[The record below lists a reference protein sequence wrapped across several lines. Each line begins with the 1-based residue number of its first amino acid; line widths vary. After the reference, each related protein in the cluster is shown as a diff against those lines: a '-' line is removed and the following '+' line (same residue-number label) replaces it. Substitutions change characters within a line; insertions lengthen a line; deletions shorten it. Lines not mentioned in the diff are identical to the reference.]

1 MDYMKNFIEY
11 VGVRNLIIF
20 GAILVALIIF
30 MIVYHSIKLKI
41 YRQEILDLQNQIN
54 GIKTLPLQYRL
65 GRVQSIAKNMPEVAE
80 EYEQFTKDFEKIT
93 EFQKNELGVLV
104 NEVDE
109 SLFYGKT
116 RGIKKKLTLIHE
128 MTQRYDHDAK
138 DLLTRIEKVT
148 EIENIQRVEIIRVK
162 GKYREVGNE
171 YEKIR
176 VKVEEFVPHALEMFK
191 ELDDDFVKLE
201 TLMNNQM
208 FADAKNFTEEIENRI
223 DSLQENLKDL
233 PSYVYVVSDLLPSK
247 IDKVDELITSLEGDE
262 YALEEMNIAARRQEV
277 DKQMEESIA
286 HVKNVDI
293 KGAAEVLEPLT
304 GLIEELVIDLG
315 KELDSYKQFKE
326 KWRESYN
333 ELQRLTDVYQ
343 NTMKEYRRLFTE
355 FVIDE
360 EEVVISKKY
369 EEFKQIQEDANDLIE
384 QMESGHFAYAN
395 MLEHV
400 ENLYD
405 RMMQHDTY
413 LEEFEKQKEDI
424 ETKNQKTEE
433 LLENINIVL
442 LEIKSEI
449 KNEHLPLVNDSYRD
463 YIADSYNKV
472 EEIKRFKAHKP
483 VVLNELCAKVEGAR
497 DVIYKLYDNVHNM
510 IVTAGMVEDAIV
522 YANRYRSMFLE
533 VNTELTKAEVLFR
546 NGEYRNALQVAVDIL
561 ERLEP
566 GKYEEL
572 IKRKEIK
579 SANVDPV
586 SRTLNKKALKND

>member
-20 GAILVALIIF
+20 GTILVALIIF

-41 YRQEILDLQNQIN
+41 YRQEIFDLQNQIN

-116 RGIKKKLTLIHE
+116 HGIKKKFALVRE

-138 DLLTRIEKVT
+138 DLLARIEKVT

-277 DKQMEESIA
+277 DEQMEESIA

-343 NTMKEYRRLFTE
+343 NTMKEYRRLITE

-369 EEFKQIQEDANDLIE
+369 EEFKQIQKDANDLIE

-405 RMMQHDTY
+405 RMMQHDAY
-413 LEEFEKQKEDI
+413 LEEFKKQKEDI
-424 ETKNQKTEE
+424 DTKNQKTEE

-472 EEIKRFKAHKP
+472 EEIKRFKTYKP

-579 SANVDPV
+579 SA
-586 SRTLNKKALKND
+586 

>member
-104 NEVDE
+104 NVVDE

-116 RGIKKKLTLIHE
+116 HGIKKKFALIRE

-138 DLLTRIEKVT
+138 DLLARIEKVT

-277 DKQMEESIA
+277 DEQMEESIA

-343 NTMKEYRRLFTE
+343 NTMKEYRRLITE

-369 EEFKQIQEDANDLIE
+369 EEFKQIQKDANDLIE

-405 RMMQHDTY
+405 RMMQHDAY
-413 LEEFEKQKEDI
+413 LEEFKKQKEDI
-424 ETKNQKTEE
+424 DTKNQKTEE

-472 EEIKRFKAHKP
+472 EEIKRFKTHKP

-579 SANVDPV
+579 SA
-586 SRTLNKKALKND
+586 

>member
-20 GAILVALIIF
+20 GTILVALIIF

-116 RGIKKKLTLIHE
+116 HGIKKKFALIRE

-138 DLLTRIEKVT
+138 DLLARIEKVT

-343 NTMKEYRRLFTE
+343 NTMKEYRRLITD

-369 EEFKQIQEDANDLIE
+369 EEFKQIQKDANDLIE

-405 RMMQHDTY
+405 RMMQHDAY
-413 LEEFEKQKEDI
+413 LEEFKKQKEDI
-424 ETKNQKTEE
+424 DTKNQKTEE

-472 EEIKRFKAHKP
+472 EEIKRFKTHKP

-579 SANVDPV
+579 SA
-586 SRTLNKKALKND
+586 

>member
-20 GAILVALIIF
+20 GTILVALIIF

-277 DKQMEESIA
+277 DKQMEESIV

-405 RMMQHDTY
+405 RMMEHDTY

-579 SANVDPV
+579 SA
-586 SRTLNKKALKND
+586 

>member
-20 GAILVALIIF
+20 GTILVALIIF

-116 RGIKKKLTLIHE
+116 HGIKKKFALIRE

-138 DLLTRIEKVT
+138 DLLARIEKVT

-262 YALEEMNIAARRQEV
+262 YALEEMNIAARRQEA

-343 NTMKEYRRLFTE
+343 NTMKEYRRLITE

-369 EEFKQIQEDANDLIE
+369 EEFKQIQKDANDLIE

-405 RMMQHDTY
+405 RMMQHDAY
-413 LEEFEKQKEDI
+413 LEEFKKQKEDI
-424 ETKNQKTEE
+424 DTKNQKTEE

-472 EEIKRFKAHKP
+472 EEIKRFKTHKP

-579 SANVDPV
+579 SA
-586 SRTLNKKALKND
+586 

>member
-20 GAILVALIIF
+20 GTILVALIIF

-116 RGIKKKLTLIHE
+116 HGIKKKFALIRE

-138 DLLTRIEKVT
+138 DLLARIEKVT

-191 ELDDDFVKLE
+191 ELDDDFVELE

-277 DKQMEESIA
+277 DEQMEESIA

-343 NTMKEYRRLFTE
+343 KTMKEYRRLITE

-369 EEFKQIQEDANDLIE
+369 EEFKQIQKDANDLIE

-405 RMMQHDTY
+405 RMMQHDAY
-413 LEEFEKQKEDI
+413 LEEFKKQKEDI
-424 ETKNQKTEE
+424 DTKNQKTEE

-472 EEIKRFKAHKP
+472 EEIKRFKTYKP

-522 YANRYRSMFLE
+522 YANRYRSVFLE

-579 SANVDPV
+579 SA
-586 SRTLNKKALKND
+586 

>member
-116 RGIKKKLTLIHE
+116 HGIKKKFALIRE

-138 DLLTRIEKVT
+138 DLLARIEKVT

-233 PSYVYVVSDLLPSK
+233 PSYVYVVSDLLSSK

-343 NTMKEYRRLFTE
+343 KTMKEYRRLITE

-369 EEFKQIQEDANDLIE
+369 EEFKQIQKDANDLIE

-424 ETKNQKTEE
+424 DTKNQKTEE

-472 EEIKRFKAHKP
+472 EEIKRFKTHKP

-510 IVTAGMVEDAIV
+510 IVTAGMIEDAIV

-579 SANVDPV
+579 SA
-586 SRTLNKKALKND
+586 

>member
-41 YRQEILDLQNQIN
+41 YHQEILDLQNQIN

-116 RGIKKKLTLIHE
+116 HGIKKKLALIHE

-326 KWRESYN
+326 KWKESYN

-405 RMMQHDTY
+405 RMMQHDAY

-424 ETKNQKTEE
+424 DTKNQKTEE

-579 SANVDPV
+579 SA
-586 SRTLNKKALKND
+586 

>member
-116 RGIKKKLTLIHE
+116 HGIKKKFALIRE

-138 DLLTRIEKVT
+138 DLLARIEKVT

-277 DKQMEESIA
+277 DEQMEESIA

-333 ELQRLTDVYQ
+333 ELQRLIDVYQ
-343 NTMKEYRRLFTE
+343 NTMKEYRRLITE

-369 EEFKQIQEDANDLIE
+369 EEFKQIQKDANDLIE

-405 RMMQHDTY
+405 RMMQHDAY
-413 LEEFEKQKEDI
+413 LEEFKKQKEDI
-424 ETKNQKTEE
+424 DTKNQKTEE

-472 EEIKRFKAHKP
+472 EEIKRFKTHKP

-579 SANVDPV
+579 SA
-586 SRTLNKKALKND
+586 

>member
-20 GAILVALIIF
+20 GTILVALIIF

-116 RGIKKKLTLIHE
+116 HGIKKKFALIRE

-138 DLLTRIEKVT
+138 DLLARIEKVT

-191 ELDDDFVKLE
+191 ELDDDFVELE

-233 PSYVYVVSDLLPSK
+233 PSYVYVVSGLLPSK

-277 DKQMEESIA
+277 DEQMEESIA

-343 NTMKEYRRLFTE
+343 NTMKEYRRLITE

-369 EEFKQIQEDANDLIE
+369 EEFKQIQKDANDLIE

-405 RMMQHDTY
+405 RMMQHDAY
-413 LEEFEKQKEDI
+413 LEEFKKQKEDI
-424 ETKNQKTEE
+424 DTKNQKTEE

-472 EEIKRFKAHKP
+472 EEIKRFKTHKP

-579 SANVDPV
+579 SA
-586 SRTLNKKALKND
+586 

>member
-20 GAILVALIIF
+20 GTILVALIIF

-116 RGIKKKLTLIHE
+116 HGIKKKLALIHE

-572 IKRKEIK
+572 IKRKG
-579 SANVDPV
+579 
-586 SRTLNKKALKND
+586 

>member
-116 RGIKKKLTLIHE
+116 HGIKKKLALIHE

-561 ERLEP
+561 ERLES

-579 SANVDPV
+579 SA
-586 SRTLNKKALKND
+586 

>member
-11 VGVRNLIIF
+11 VGVKNLIIF

-54 GIKTLPLQYRL
+54 GIKMLPLQYRL

-116 RGIKKKLTLIHE
+116 HGIKKKLALIHE

-277 DKQMEESIA
+277 DEQMEESIA

-343 NTMKEYRRLFTE
+343 NTMKEYRRLITE

-369 EEFKQIQEDANDLIE
+369 EEFKQIQKDANDLIE

-579 SANVDPV
+579 SA
-586 SRTLNKKALKND
+586 

>member
-54 GIKTLPLQYRL
+54 GIKILPLQYRL

-116 RGIKKKLTLIHE
+116 HGIKKKLALIHE

-579 SANVDPV
+579 SA
-586 SRTLNKKALKND
+586 

>member
-1 MDYMKNFIEY
+1 MEYMKNFVQY

-20 GAILVALIIF
+20 ASILIALIIF
-30 MIVYHSIKLKI
+30 MIIYHQVKLNM
-41 YRQEILDLQNQIN
+41 YRQELLDLQNQIN

-65 GRVQSIAKNMPEVAE
+65 GRVQSIAKNMPEVVE
-80 EYEQFTKDFEKIT
+80 QYEQFTEDFEKIT

-104 NEVDE
+104 DEVDAA
-109 SLFYGKT
+109 LFYRKT
-116 RGIKKKLTLIHE
+116 RGVKKNLALIRE

-138 DLLTRIEKVT
+138 NLLARIEKVT

-162 GKYREVGNE
+162 GKYRDTANE

-176 VKVEEFVPHALEMFK
+176 IKVEEFVPHVLEMFK

-208 FADAKNFTEEIENRI
+208 FADAKKFTEEIENRI
-223 DSLQENLKDL
+223 DSLHANLKDL

-247 IDKVDELITSLEGDE
+247 IDKVDELISSLEGDE
-262 YALEEMNIAARRQEV
+262 YALEEMKIATRRHEV
-277 DKQMEESIA
+277 DEQMEESIVQ
-286 HVKNVDI
+286 VKNVDI
-293 KGAAEVLEPLT
+293 KAAAQVLEPLT
-304 GLIEELVIDLG
+304 GLIEELVIDLS

-333 ELQRLTDVYQ
+333 ELQRLTEIYQ
-343 NTMKEYRRLFTE
+343 QVMKEYRRLITE

-369 EEFKQIQEDANDLIE
+369 EEFRQIQNDANQLIE
-384 QMESGHFAYAN
+384 QMELGHFAYAD
-395 MLEHV
+395 MLDHV
-400 ENLYD
+400 VDLYD
-405 RMMQHDTY
+405 RMMKHDAY

-424 ETKNQKTEE
+424 ENKNKETEE

-449 KNEHLPLVNDSYRD
+449 KNEHLPLVNDSYRN
-463 YIADSYNKV
+463 YITDSYNKV

-579 SANVDPV
+579 SA
-586 SRTLNKKALKND
+586 

>member
-1 MDYMKNFIEY
+1 MEYMKNFVQY

-20 GAILVALIIF
+20 ASILIALIIF
-30 MIVYHSIKLKI
+30 MIIYHQVKLNM
-41 YRQEILDLQNQIN
+41 YRQELLDLQNQIN

-65 GRVQSIAKNMPEVAE
+65 GRVQSIAKNMPEVVE
-80 EYEQFTKDFEKIT
+80 QYEQFTEDFEKIT
-93 EFQKNELGVLV
+93 EVQKNELGVLV
-104 NEVDE
+104 DEVDAA
-109 SLFYGKT
+109 LFYRKT
-116 RGIKKKLTLIHE
+116 RGVKKNLALIRE

-138 DLLTRIEKVT
+138 NLLARIEKVT

-162 GKYREVGNE
+162 GKYRDTANE

-176 VKVEEFVPHALEMFK
+176 IKVEEFVPHVLEMFK

-208 FADAKNFTEEIENRI
+208 FADAKKFTEEIENRI
-223 DSLQENLKDL
+223 DSLHANLKDL

-247 IDKVDELITSLEGDE
+247 IDKVDELISSLEGDE
-262 YALEEMNIAARRQEV
+262 YALEEMKIATRRHEV
-277 DKQMEESIA
+277 DEQMEESIVQ
-286 HVKNVDI
+286 VKNVDI
-293 KGAAEVLEPLT
+293 KAAAQVLEPLT
-304 GLIEELVIDLG
+304 GLIEELVIDLS

-333 ELQRLTDVYQ
+333 ELQRLTEIYQ
-343 NTMKEYRRLFTE
+343 QVMKEYRRLTTE

-369 EEFKQIQEDANDLIE
+369 EEFRQIQNDANQLIE
-384 QMESGHFAYAN
+384 QMELGHFAYAD
-395 MLEHV
+395 MLDHV
-400 ENLYD
+400 VDLYD
-405 RMMQHDTY
+405 RMMKHDAY

-424 ETKNQKTEE
+424 ENKNKETEE

-449 KNEHLPLVNDSYRD
+449 KNEHLPLVNDSYRN
-463 YIADSYNKV
+463 YITDSYNKV

-579 SANVDPV
+579 SA
-586 SRTLNKKALKND
+586 

>member
-1 MDYMKNFIEY
+1 MGYMKNFIEY

-116 RGIKKKLTLIHE
+116 HGIKKKFALIRE

-138 DLLTRIEKVT
+138 DLLARIEKVT

-176 VKVEEFVPHALEMFK
+176 VKVEEFVPHVLEMFK

-277 DKQMEESIA
+277 DEQMEESIA

-343 NTMKEYRRLFTE
+343 NTMKEYRRLITE

-369 EEFKQIQEDANDLIE
+369 EEFKQIQKDANDLIE
-384 QMESGHFAYAN
+384 QIESGHFAYAN

-405 RMMQHDTY
+405 RMMQHDAY
-413 LEEFEKQKEDI
+413 LEEFKKQKEDI
-424 ETKNQKTEE
+424 DTKNQKTEE

-472 EEIKRFKAHKP
+472 EEIKRFKTHKP

-579 SANVDPV
+579 SA
-586 SRTLNKKALKND
+586 

>member
-20 GAILVALIIF
+20 GTILVALIIF

-116 RGIKKKLTLIHE
+116 HGIKKKFAFIRE

-138 DLLTRIEKVT
+138 DLLARIEKVT

-277 DKQMEESIA
+277 DEQMEESIA

-343 NTMKEYRRLFTE
+343 NTMKEYRRLITE

-369 EEFKQIQEDANDLIE
+369 EEFKQIQKDANDLIE

-405 RMMQHDTY
+405 RMMQHDAY
-413 LEEFEKQKEDI
+413 LEEFKKQKEDI
-424 ETKNQKTEE
+424 DTKNQKTEE

-472 EEIKRFKAHKP
+472 EEIKRFKTHKP

-579 SANVDPV
+579 SA
-586 SRTLNKKALKND
+586 

>member
-20 GAILVALIIF
+20 GTILVALIIF

-116 RGIKKKLTLIHE
+116 HGIKKKFALIRE

-138 DLLTRIEKVT
+138 DLLARIEKVT

-277 DKQMEESIA
+277 DEQMEESIA

-343 NTMKEYRRLFTE
+343 NTMKEYRRLITE

-369 EEFKQIQEDANDLIE
+369 EEFKQIQKDANDLIE

-405 RMMQHDTY
+405 RMMQHDAY
-413 LEEFEKQKEDI
+413 LEEFKKQKEDI
-424 ETKNQKTEE
+424 DTKNQKTEE

-483 VVLNELCAKVEGAR
+483 VVLNELCAKVGGAR

-579 SANVDPV
+579 SA
-586 SRTLNKKALKND
+586 

>member
-116 RGIKKKLTLIHE
+116 HGIKKKFALIRE

-138 DLLTRIEKVT
+138 DLLARIEKVT

-277 DKQMEESIA
+277 DEQMEESVA

-343 NTMKEYRRLFTE
+343 NTMKEYRRLITE

-360 EEVVISKKY
+360 EKVVISKKY
-369 EEFKQIQEDANDLIE
+369 EEFKQIQKDANDLIE

-405 RMMQHDTY
+405 RMMQHDAY
-413 LEEFEKQKEDI
+413 LEEFKKQKEDI
-424 ETKNQKTEE
+424 DTKNQKTEE

-472 EEIKRFKAHKP
+472 EEIKRFKTHKP

-579 SANVDPV
+579 SA
-586 SRTLNKKALKND
+586 

>member
-20 GAILVALIIF
+20 GTILVALIIF

-116 RGIKKKLTLIHE
+116 HGIKKKFALIRE

-138 DLLTRIEKVT
+138 DLLARIEKVT

-343 NTMKEYRRLFTE
+343 NTMKEYRRLITE

-369 EEFKQIQEDANDLIE
+369 EEFKQIQKDANDLIE

-405 RMMQHDTY
+405 RMMQHDAY
-413 LEEFEKQKEDI
+413 LEEFKKQKEDI
-424 ETKNQKTEE
+424 DTKNQKTEE

-472 EEIKRFKAHKP
+472 EEIKCFKTHKP

-579 SANVDPV
+579 SA
-586 SRTLNKKALKND
+586 

>member
-116 RGIKKKLTLIHE
+116 YGIKKKFALIRE

-138 DLLTRIEKVT
+138 DLLARIEKVT

-277 DKQMEESIA
+277 DEQMEESIA

-343 NTMKEYRRLFTE
+343 NTMKEYRRLITE

-369 EEFKQIQEDANDLIE
+369 EEFKQIQKDANDLIE

-405 RMMQHDTY
+405 RMMQHDAY
-413 LEEFEKQKEDI
+413 LEEFKKQKEDI
-424 ETKNQKTEE
+424 DTKNQKTEE

-472 EEIKRFKAHKP
+472 EEIKRFKTHKP

-579 SANVDPV
+579 SA
-586 SRTLNKKALKND
+586 

>member
-20 GAILVALIIF
+20 GTILVALIIF

-116 RGIKKKLTLIHE
+116 HGIKKKFALIRE

-138 DLLTRIEKVT
+138 DLLARIEKVT

-176 VKVEEFVPHALEMFK
+176 VKVEEFVLHALEMFK
-191 ELDDDFVKLE
+191 ELDDDFVELE

-277 DKQMEESIA
+277 DEQMEESIA

-343 NTMKEYRRLFTE
+343 NTMKEYRRLITE

-369 EEFKQIQEDANDLIE
+369 EEFKQIQKDANDLIE

-405 RMMQHDTY
+405 RMMQHDAY
-413 LEEFEKQKEDI
+413 LEEFKKQKEDI
-424 ETKNQKTEE
+424 DTKNQKTEE

-472 EEIKRFKAHKP
+472 EEIKRFKTHKP

-579 SANVDPV
+579 SA
-586 SRTLNKKALKND
+586 

>member
-116 RGIKKKLTLIHE
+116 HGIKKKLALIHE

-360 EEVVISKKY
+360 EEAVISKKY

-579 SANVDPV
+579 SA
-586 SRTLNKKALKND
+586 

>member
-116 RGIKKKLTLIHE
+116 HGIKKKLALIHE

-355 FVIDE
+355 SVIDE

-579 SANVDPV
+579 SA
-586 SRTLNKKALKND
+586 

>member
-93 EFQKNELGVLV
+93 EFQKNELGILV

-116 RGIKKKLTLIHE
+116 HGIKKKLALIHE

-208 FADAKNFTEEIENRI
+208 FADAKSFTEEIENRI

-277 DKQMEESIA
+277 DEQMEESIA

-343 NTMKEYRRLFTE
+343 NTMKEYRRLITE

-369 EEFKQIQEDANDLIE
+369 EEFKQIQKDANDLIE

-405 RMMQHDTY
+405 RMIEHDTY

-579 SANVDPV
+579 SA
-586 SRTLNKKALKND
+586 

>member
-20 GAILVALIIF
+20 GTILVALIIF

-162 GKYREVGNE
+162 GKYRGVGNE

-579 SANVDPV
+579 SA
-586 SRTLNKKALKND
+586 

>member
-20 GAILVALIIF
+20 GTILVALIIF

-262 YALEEMNIAARRQEV
+262 YALEEMNIAARCQEV

-579 SANVDPV
+579 SA
-586 SRTLNKKALKND
+586 

>member
-20 GAILVALIIF
+20 GTILVALIIF

-116 RGIKKKLTLIHE
+116 HGIKKKFALIRE

-138 DLLTRIEKVT
+138 DLLARIEKVT

-191 ELDDDFVKLE
+191 ELDDDFVELE

-277 DKQMEESIA
+277 DEQMEESIA

-343 NTMKEYRRLFTE
+343 KTMKEYRRLITE

-369 EEFKQIQEDANDLIE
+369 EEFKQIQKDANDLIE

-405 RMMQHDTY
+405 RMMQHDAY
-413 LEEFEKQKEDI
+413 LEEFKKQKEDI
-424 ETKNQKTEE
+424 DTKNQKTEE

-472 EEIKRFKAHKP
+472 EEIKRFKTYKP

-579 SANVDPV
+579 SA
-586 SRTLNKKALKND
+586 

>member
-65 GRVQSIAKNMPEVAE
+65 GRAQSIAKNMPEVAE

-116 RGIKKKLTLIHE
+116 HGIKKKFALIRE

-138 DLLTRIEKVT
+138 DLLARIEKVT

-277 DKQMEESIA
+277 DEQMEESIA

-343 NTMKEYRRLFTE
+343 NTMKEYRRLITE

-369 EEFKQIQEDANDLIE
+369 EEFKQIQKDANDLIE

-405 RMMQHDTY
+405 RMMQHDAY
-413 LEEFEKQKEDI
+413 LEEFKKQKEDTD
-424 ETKNQKTEE
+424 TKNQKTEE

-472 EEIKRFKAHKP
+472 EEIKRFKTHKP

-579 SANVDPV
+579 SA
-586 SRTLNKKALKND
+586 

>member
-20 GAILVALIIF
+20 GTILVALIIF

-116 RGIKKKLTLIHE
+116 HGIKKKFALIRE
-128 MTQRYDHDAK
+128 MTQRYDHDVK
-138 DLLTRIEKVT
+138 DLLARIEKVT

-176 VKVEEFVPHALEMFK
+176 VKVEEFVPHVLEMFK

-247 IDKVDELITSLEGDE
+247 IDKVDELIASLEGDE

-277 DKQMEESIA
+277 DEQMEESIA

-343 NTMKEYRRLFTE
+343 NTMKEYRRLITE
-355 FVIDE
+355 FVID

-369 EEFKQIQEDANDLIE
+369 EEFKQIRKDANDLIE

-405 RMMQHDTY
+405 RMMQHDAY
-413 LEEFEKQKEDI
+413 LEEFKKQKEDI
-424 ETKNQKTEE
+424 DTKNQKTEE

-579 SANVDPV
+579 SA
-586 SRTLNKKALKND
+586 

>member
-20 GAILVALIIF
+20 GTILVALIIF

-116 RGIKKKLTLIHE
+116 HGIKKKFALIRE

-138 DLLTRIEKVT
+138 DLLARIEKVT

-191 ELDDDFVKLE
+191 ELDDDFVELE

-277 DKQMEESIA
+277 DEQMEESIA

-293 KGAAEVLEPLT
+293 KSAAEVLEPLT

-343 NTMKEYRRLFTE
+343 NTMKEYRRLITE

-369 EEFKQIQEDANDLIE
+369 EEFKQIQKDANDLIE

-405 RMMQHDTY
+405 RMMQHDAY
-413 LEEFEKQKEDI
+413 LEEFKKQKEDI
-424 ETKNQKTEE
+424 DTKNQKTEE

-472 EEIKRFKAHKP
+472 EEIKRFKTHKP

-579 SANVDPV
+579 SA
-586 SRTLNKKALKND
+586 

>member
-1 MDYMKNFIEY
+1 MEYMKNFVQY

-20 GAILVALIIF
+20 ASILIALIIF
-30 MIVYHSIKLKI
+30 MIIYHQVKLNM
-41 YRQEILDLQNQIN
+41 YRQELLDLQNQIN

-65 GRVQSIAKNMPEVAE
+65 GRVQSIAKNMPEVVE
-80 EYEQFTKDFEKIT
+80 QYEQFTEDFEKIT

-104 NEVDE
+104 DEVDAA
-109 SLFYGKT
+109 LFYRKT
-116 RGIKKKLTLIHE
+116 RGVKKNLALIRE

-138 DLLTRIEKVT
+138 NLLARIEKVT

-162 GKYREVGNE
+162 GKYRDTANE

-176 VKVEEFVPHALEMFK
+176 IKVEEFVPHVLEMFK

-208 FADAKNFTEEIENRI
+208 FADAKKFTEEIENRI
-223 DSLQENLKDL
+223 DSLHANLKDL

-247 IDKVDELITSLEGDE
+247 IDKVDELISSLEGDE
-262 YALEEMNIAARRQEV
+262 YALEEMKIATRRHEV
-277 DKQMEESIA
+277 DEQMEESIVQ
-286 HVKNVDI
+286 VKNVDI
-293 KGAAEVLEPLT
+293 KAAAQVLEPLT
-304 GLIEELVIDLG
+304 GLIEELVIDLS

-333 ELQRLTDVYQ
+333 ELQRLTEIYQ
-343 NTMKEYRRLFTE
+343 QVMKEYRRLTTE

-369 EEFKQIQEDANDLIE
+369 EEFRQIQNDANHLIE
-384 QMESGHFAYAN
+384 QMELGHFAYAD
-395 MLEHV
+395 MLDHV
-400 ENLYD
+400 VDLYD
-405 RMMQHDTY
+405 RMMKHDAY

-424 ETKNQKTEE
+424 ENKNKETEE

-449 KNEHLPLVNDSYRD
+449 KNEHLPLVNDSYRN
-463 YIADSYNKV
+463 YITDSYNKV

-483 VVLNELCAKVEGAR
+483 VVLNELCAKVEGAK

-579 SANVDPV
+579 SA
-586 SRTLNKKALKND
+586 

>member
-116 RGIKKKLTLIHE
+116 HGIKKKFALIRE

-138 DLLTRIEKVT
+138 DLLARIEKVT

-277 DKQMEESIA
+277 DEQMEESIA

-343 NTMKEYRRLFTE
+343 NTMKEYRRLITE

-369 EEFKQIQEDANDLIE
+369 EEFKQIQKDANDLIE

-405 RMMQHDTY
+405 RMMQHDAY
-413 LEEFEKQKEDI
+413 LEEFKKQKEDI
-424 ETKNQKTEE
+424 DTKNQKTEE

-472 EEIKRFKAHKP
+472 EEIKRFKTHKP

-497 DVIYKLYDNVHNM
+497 NVIYKLYDNVHNM

-579 SANVDPV
+579 SA
-586 SRTLNKKALKND
+586 

>member
-116 RGIKKKLTLIHE
+116 HGIKKKFALIRE

-138 DLLTRIEKVT
+138 DLLARIEKVT

-277 DKQMEESIA
+277 DEQMEESIA

-343 NTMKEYRRLFTE
+343 NTMKEYRRLVTE

-369 EEFKQIQEDANDLIE
+369 EEFKQIQKDANDLIE

-405 RMMQHDTY
+405 RMMQHDAY
-413 LEEFEKQKEDI
+413 LEEFKKQKEDI
-424 ETKNQKTEE
+424 DTKNQKTEE

-472 EEIKRFKAHKP
+472 EEIKRFKTHKP

-579 SANVDPV
+579 SA
-586 SRTLNKKALKND
+586 

>member
-20 GAILVALIIF
+20 GTILVALIIF

-171 YEKIR
+171 YERIR

-343 NTMKEYRRLFTE
+343 NTMKEYRRLITE

-579 SANVDPV
+579 SA
-586 SRTLNKKALKND
+586 

>member
-1 MDYMKNFIEY
+1 MEYMKNFVQY

-20 GAILVALIIF
+20 ASILIALIIF
-30 MIVYHSIKLKI
+30 MIIYHQVKLNM
-41 YRQEILDLQNQIN
+41 YRQELLDLQNQIN

-65 GRVQSIAKNMPEVAE
+65 GRVQSIAKNMPEVVE
-80 EYEQFTKDFEKIT
+80 QYEQFTEDFEKIT

-104 NEVDE
+104 DEVDAA
-109 SLFYGKT
+109 LFYRKT
-116 RGIKKKLTLIHE
+116 RGVKKNLALIRE

-138 DLLTRIEKVT
+138 NLLARIEKVT

-162 GKYREVGNE
+162 GKYRDTANE

-176 VKVEEFVPHALEMFK
+176 IKVEEFVPHVLEMFK

-208 FADAKNFTEEIENRI
+208 FADAKKFTEEIENRI
-223 DSLQENLKDL
+223 DSLHANLKDL

-247 IDKVDELITSLEGDE
+247 IDKVDELISSLEGDD
-262 YALEEMNIAARRQEV
+262 YALEEMKIATRRHEV
-277 DKQMEESIA
+277 DEQMEESIVQ
-286 HVKNVDI
+286 VKNVDI
-293 KGAAEVLEPLT
+293 KAAAQVLEPLT
-304 GLIEELVIDLG
+304 GLIEELVIDLS
-315 KELDSYKQFKE
+315 KELESYKQFKE

-333 ELQRLTDVYQ
+333 ELQRLTEIYQ
-343 NTMKEYRRLFTE
+343 QVMKEYRRLTTE

-369 EEFKQIQEDANDLIE
+369 EEFRQIQNDANQLIE
-384 QMESGHFAYAN
+384 QMELGHFAYAD
-395 MLEHV
+395 MLDHV
-400 ENLYD
+400 VDLYD
-405 RMMQHDTY
+405 RMMKHDAY

-424 ETKNQKTEE
+424 ENKNKETEE

-449 KNEHLPLVNDSYRD
+449 KNEHLPLVNDSYRN
-463 YIADSYNKV
+463 YITDSYNKV

-579 SANVDPV
+579 SA
-586 SRTLNKKALKND
+586 

>member
-116 RGIKKKLTLIHE
+116 HGIKKKLALIHE

-262 YALEEMNIAARRQEV
+262 YALEEMNIAVRRQEV

-579 SANVDPV
+579 SA
-586 SRTLNKKALKND
+586 

>member
-20 GAILVALIIF
+20 GTILVALIIF

-360 EEVVISKKY
+360 VEVVISKKY

-579 SANVDPV
+579 SA
-586 SRTLNKKALKND
+586 